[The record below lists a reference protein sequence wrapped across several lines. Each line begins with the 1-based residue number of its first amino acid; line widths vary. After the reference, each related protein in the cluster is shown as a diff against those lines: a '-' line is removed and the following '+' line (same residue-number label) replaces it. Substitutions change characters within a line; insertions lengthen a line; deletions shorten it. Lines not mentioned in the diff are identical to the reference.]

1 MPYPNTSCLDIIIGI
16 DPGKVTTFGEVGYNK
31 LEKILYIKPPRKFN
45 TDNVLEIKNSK
56 TYYKNLSY
64 YNNNLSFIM
73 EQVHSMPKNGV
84 KSLFTF
90 GESFGFIR
98 GLISEDFYL
107 DYVPP
112 LTWKKYLNILNK
124 GKNGSIEYIKSISDK
139 ICLRYTSRC
148 KKDDHNIADA
158 YCIAIYYL
166 LLKFKENKFSNLVK
180 NVEVIER

>member
-1 MPYPNTSCLDIIIGI
+1 MLYPDISCLDIIVGI
-16 DPGKVTTFGEVGYNK
+16 DPGKITTFGEVAYNH
-31 LEKILYIKPPRKFN
+31 LEKTLYIKPPRKFD
-45 TDNVLEIKNSK
+45 TDNILEIKNSK
-56 TYYKNLSY
+56 IYYKNLSHS
-64 YNNNLSFIM
+64 NNLSFIM

-98 GLISEDFYL
+98 GIISEDFYL

-124 GKNGSIEYIKSISDK
+124 GKNGSIDYIKNISDEISLK
-139 ICLRYTSRC
+139 YTSRC

-166 LLKFKENKFSNLVK
+166 LLKFKENKFDNLVK
-180 NVEVIER
+180 RVEVLKR